1 MRNTVCLLAVALL
14 LTFVGTSSAHILIV
28 GFTDETNDRFT
39 NSPDFVGAQFDF
51 SGVGRGTRWGTLI
64 SPNVVITAN
73 HAVGS
78 ATVPYQF
85 YPGNDQS
92 ATPIERTEISRRRL
106 GNSDLILVAL
116 DEPVT
121 SEIAHYSFATEVLS
135 APPFDSE
142 TNTSIFA
149 AGSLQGDE
157 AFIVGLSETSRSPNN
172 SVLDQAVGRN
182 RVTGYIQ
189 QIPFLGGRTDAI
201 LFANDAEGSSDFV
214 PFETL
219 VQGGDSGAP
228 NFIEQNGELM
238 FIGVNSFVSETD
250 FSGITYVGNYAEEIT
265 AFIAMNAVTMELN
278 VGEPQRSAVESI
290 TIGFDRDVV
299 LEDGAISVV
308 QRSTATEATFEPV
321 EINVSQQLADGLPV
335 VTVQFDS
342 HVRNSRNALVDGN
355 YQVTLAADRTTLGG
369 APLLADVV
377 FGDVETD
384 RFHSY
389 FGDNDGNRNVNILE
403 VLAFRQ
409 TFGAVEGAANY
420 NPALDFDANGLVN
433 IIDLLPFRNRF
444 NTTLPFTFGSSVK
457 SFQKSA
463 ATLKLEQPAL
473 TTKPVLTATPALT
486 PVPALTITNKLRIPT
501 PPVAKETGLH
511 IFSIQ
516 SLEK

>member
-1 MRNTVCLLAVALL
+1 MCIR
-14 LTFVGTSSAHILIV
+14 
-28 GFTDETNDRFT
+28 
-39 NSPDFVGAQFDF
+39 
-51 SGVGRGTRWGTLI
+51 
-64 SPNVVITAN
+64 
-73 HAVGS
+73 
-78 ATVPYQF
+78 
-85 YPGNDQS
+85 
-92 ATPIERTEISRRRL
+92 
-106 GNSDLILVAL
+106 
-116 DEPVT
+116 
-121 SEIAHYSFATEVLS
+121 
-135 APPFDSE
+135 DS
-142 TNTSIFA
+142 
-149 AGSLQGDE
+149 
-157 AFIVGLSETSRSPNN
+157 
-172 SVLDQAVGRN
+172 N

-389 FGDNDGNRNVNILE
+389 FGDNDGNRTS
-403 VLAFRQ
+403 
-409 TFGAVEGAANY
+409 TFWKFLPSVR
-420 NPALDFDANGLVN
+420 PLVP
-433 IIDLLPFRNRF
+433 LTELP
-444 NTTLPFTFGSSVK
+444 TTIPLWISMPTGS
-457 SFQKSA
+457 
-463 ATLKLEQPAL
+463 
-473 TTKPVLTATPALT
+473 
-486 PVPALTITNKLRIPT
+486 
-501 PPVAKETGLH
+501 
-511 IFSIQ
+511 
-516 SLEK
+516 